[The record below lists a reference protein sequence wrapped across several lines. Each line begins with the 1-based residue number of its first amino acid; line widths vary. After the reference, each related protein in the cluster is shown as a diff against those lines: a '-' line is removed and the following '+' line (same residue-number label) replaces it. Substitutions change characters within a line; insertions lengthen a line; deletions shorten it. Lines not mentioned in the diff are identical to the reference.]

1 MANIKKKITRDI
13 DNAYS
18 DLNSKSSE
26 EPTSA
31 NSWSWVSFALLV
43 EGNLGLGSMLYW
55 CRV

>member
-1 MANIKKKITRDI
+1 M